1 MGGHGLTEEAA
12 PEERFRSVFFGHYH
26 AVRRSVTRLS
36 DASDIDDVV
45 AETFL
50 VAWRRIDELPAEP
63 RVWLLAVARKTAANR
78 HRSARRRAALTQR
91 IGRERSLPALQQPT
105 DSEAS
110 PVLVAFATLGRGDQ
124 DLLAL
129 ICWDGLSTREA
140 ATVIGCSHG
149 ALRVRLH
156 RARRRLEALLGT
168 QHQLAVPTPPALP
181 TPSKCTGELT

>member
-1 MGGHGLTEEAA
+1 MEKVA
-12 PEERFRSVFFGHYH
+12 PEERFRSVFFDHYR

-78 HRSARRRAALTQR
+78 RRSARRRAALLQR
-91 IGRERSLPALQQPT
+91 IGRERSLPALQRPT

-110 PVLVAFATLGRGDQ
+110 PLLVALATLGRADQ
-124 DLLAL
+124 ELLAL

-156 RARRRLEALLGT
+156 RARRRLEAHLAA
-168 QHQLAVPTPPALP
+168 QHQRAVRTPAAFQ
-181 TPSKCTGELT
+181 TPSECTGELP